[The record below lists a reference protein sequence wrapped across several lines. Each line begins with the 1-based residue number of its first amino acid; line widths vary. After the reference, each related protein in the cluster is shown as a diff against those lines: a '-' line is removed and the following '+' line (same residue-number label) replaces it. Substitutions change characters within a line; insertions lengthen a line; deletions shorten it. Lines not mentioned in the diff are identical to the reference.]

1 MILEKRLKKQKD
13 FDNVFNKG
21 IRLYSKT
28 LTLIFVKSADFKMGI
43 SLGKKHG
50 KAHVRNR
57 IKRLLKAAF
66 SDVIKLNP
74 KKNDYHIVLLPKIS
88 EEYSYKDFSRDILY
102 LLKKGDIV

>member
-1 MILEKRLKKQKD
+1 MEKRLKKQKE

-21 IRLYSKT
+21 TRLYSKT
-28 LTLIFVKSADFKMGI
+28 LTVIYLKSEEFKFGV

-66 SDVIKLNP
+66 SDVLRFYP
-74 KKNDYHIVLLPKIS
+74 KKGCYKIVLLPKIR
-88 EEYSYKDFSRDILY
+88 EEYDYHEFYKDILY
-102 LLKKGDIV
+102 LLKKGDII